1 MSSLIQQERERVLVY
16 HVNGDG
22 TNQDTLLCCRVWS
35 EPQVVHKLQPRC
47 RPCTSWFVSWS
58 PAHRSQSTD
67 SMTTIPPTAHALR
80 TPTNMTHKKTW
91 GMRVERGK
99 EGEGVEHPIAGRRV
113 WEWEKREIKWWAHSF
128 KKRRRKNTKEVTLWP
143 PGNPPN
149 YKGKDRLS
157 MKQHLHVTNMNK
169 WKLGMDTGIWSH
181 AARIKTRK

>member
-1 MSSLIQQERERVLVY
+1 MGMVLTRTHCYVAEFGL
-16 HVNGDG
+16 N
-22 TNQDTLLCCRVWS
+22 L
-35 EPQVVHKLQPRC
+35 
-47 RPCTSWFVSWS
+47 RPSTSYS
-58 PAHRSQSTD
+58 PAAVHALPGSCPGA
-67 SMTTIPPTAHALR
+67 PPTGHRAQTPWRPFLPQPMHCEHPQTWR
-80 TPTNMTHKKTW
+80 TKRHDM

-128 KKRRRKNTKEVTLWP
+128 KTRRRKNTKEVTLWP